1 MQRIQRTRTWSRAV
15 ASSSVDRAAGG
26 RVGASLAAA
35 AAVVAL
41 ACAGCGAR
49 QSHGGSGGPHVVSFK
64 QLSANPTD
72 ADLRTAIVEIVYL
85 GPVLKLPGTFDLTGG
100 ADPVAA
106 RAALHQVP
114 GMSIPPVG
122 GPNAFRLTP
131 TQLRAVAS
139 AIGDHAGSSS
149 PSPSLG
155 FFALVQSTG
164 QTAVL
169 RVDAASAP
177 AVLGAVYAA
186 LPAGDAQS
194 RLGLLGHAYIG
205 RSLP

>member
-1 MQRIQRTRTWSRAV
+1 M
-15 ASSSVDRAAGG
+15 ASSSADRSRGA
-26 RVGASLAAA
+26 RVGAGLALAAA
-35 AAVVAL
+35 LAL

-49 QSHGGSGGPHVVSFK
+49 QSHGGSGAPGIVSFK
-64 QLSANPTD
+64 QLSTSATD

-85 GPVLKLPGTFDLTGG
+85 GPAEKLPGTFDVTAG

-122 GPNAFRLTP
+122 GPNAFALTP
-131 TQLRAVAS
+131 TQLRAVVS
-139 AIGDHAGSSS
+139 AIGDHAGASST
-149 PSPSLG
+149 SPSLG

-164 QTAVL
+164 QSAVL

-177 AVLGAVYAA
+177 TVLGAVYAA
-186 LPAGDAQS
+186 LPAGDART
-194 RLGLLGHAYIG
+194 RLGLLGSAYIG
-205 RSLP
+205 RKLP